1 MSKKSPY
8 RPGALDHVIVFFG
21 WLYLTVVM
29 LFNRIEWRGKEHL
42 LAALES
48 DRPVYL
54 AIWHG
59 RLVIA
64 AWVLRSYH
72 PTTLVSQS
80 RDGEIITR
88 IVKKWGVKT
97 LRGSSRRGG
106 QEALRQIMRTFSD
119 PSAFVAIT
127 MDGPK
132 GPAHVV
138 KPGSVKVAARN
149 NAIFIP
155 ACGAATRKRTFE
167 KSWDR
172 LQIPKPFGKIIYQI
186 GPPISYDP
194 QMPAEELALL
204 VGERTLELEKQVD
217 ALAAQLA

>member
-1 MSKKSPY
+1 MSKKKSY
-8 RPGALDHVIVFFG
+8 RPNVIDHIIVFLA

-29 LFNRIEWRGKEHL
+29 RLNRIEVRGKEHL
-42 LAALES
+42 LTALEG

-59 RLVIA
+59 RLLLA
-64 AWVLRSYH
+64 AWVIHQHR
-72 PTTLVSQS
+72 PTTLVSHS

-88 IVKKWGVKT
+88 IIQKWGIKT

-106 QEALRQIMRTFSD
+106 QEALRNIARAFSD
-119 PSAFVAIT
+119 PSAFIAIT

-132 GPAHVV
+132 GPAHET
-138 KPGSVKVAARN
+138 KPGSVAIAARK
-149 NAIFIP
+149 NAVFIP
-155 ACGAATRKRTFE
+155 ASGTATRKRTFE

-172 LQIPKPFGKIIYQI
+172 FQVPKSFGKIIYQF
-186 GPPISYDP
+186 GPPIPYDP
-194 QMPAEELALL
+194 QMPAEELARL
-204 VGERTLELEKQVD
+204 VGERTTELERQVD

>member
-1 MSKKSPY
+1 VRKNKSY
-8 RPGALDHVIVFFG
+8 RPSVLDHIIVFLG
-21 WLYLTVVM
+21 WLYLTAVM
-29 LFNRIEWRGKEHL
+29 LSNRIEWRGKEHL
-42 LAALES
+42 LAALEG

-64 AWVLRSYH
+64 AWVLRLYH
-72 PTTLVSQS
+72 PTALVSHS

-88 IVKKWGVKT
+88 IVNKWGIKT

-106 QEALRQIMRTFSD
+106 QEALRSIMRAFSD
-119 PSAFVAIT
+119 PRAFVAIT

-138 KPGSVKVAARN
+138 KPGSVKMAARKK
-149 NAIFIP
+149 AVFIP
-155 ACGAATRKRTFE
+155 ASGAATRKRTFE

-172 LQIPKPFGKIIYQI
+172 MQIPKPFGKIIYEI
-186 GPPISYDP
+186 GPSIPYDP
-194 QMPAEELALL
+194 QMPAEDLARL
-204 VGERTLELEKQVD
+204 VGKRTLELEKQVD